1 MRFAKGHGTGN
12 DFVIVPDVDGAL
24 DLSPERV
31 ARLCDR
37 RQGIGGDGLLRVV
50 RTAKH
55 PDAADQAGDAE
66 WFMDYFNADGSYA
79 EMCGNGVRVFV
90 RYLVDSG
97 LADGPEIPVA
107 TRAGIRR
114 ARVEGENVTV
124 DMGAPRLLGP
134 SVATLGGVAYPGI
147 GVDMGNPHLV
157 CATDALDA
165 LDLTEAPGYDRTL
178 YPTGVNVEFTEG
190 TRMRVYERG
199 VGETDSCGTGA
210 CAVAVVALR
219 GAAGST
225 PVRVPGGLLTVTLDG
240 ETCWLSGPAVIVA
253 SGELAAGF

>member
-24 DLSPERV
+24 DLTPERV

-37 RQGIGGDGLLRVV
+37 RQGVGGDGLLRVV

-55 PDAADQAGDAE
+55 PDAADQAGEAE

-79 EMCGNGVRVFV
+79 QMCGNGVRVFV
-90 RYLVDSG
+90 RYLLETG
-97 LADGPEIPVA
+97 LAEGPEIPVA
-107 TRAGIRR
+107 TRAGVRR
-114 ARVEGENVTV
+114 TLVDGSDLRV

-134 SVATLGGVAYPGI
+134 SVATLGGVEYAGV

-157 CATDALDA
+157 CAVDSLDA
-165 LDLTEAPGYDRTL
+165 LDLTRAPGFDRNL
-178 YPTGVNVEFTEG
+178 YPGGVNVEFTEG

-210 CAVAVVALR
+210 CAVAVVALK
-219 GAAGST
+219 GAVGST
-225 PVRVPGGLLTVTLDG
+225 PVLVRGGTLTVTLDG
-240 ETCWLSGPAVIVA
+240 ETCWLAGPAVIVA
-253 SGELAAGF
+253 HGELSSGF